1 MQYNLKQQ
9 QSKLVCGRS
18 MIEMLCVLAIV
29 GILSAA
35 AFVGFKAAINKYEA
49 NAILNDAAFALTAI
63 HTRSSETGINEYR
76 IDTGSKWEVS
86 AFRSDELDDFAVVAD
101 VPKDVCQYVLPYKSK
116 GTFGKFYDA
125 NSGTEEEM
133 QELMS
138 CADAQTIVFAYS
150 QNSDNNPT
158 PPEPEPEPDCSGI
171 TPIESCAISADVK
184 DANGCV
190 IKKKFSCTEGSTYC
204 LDGEQCIACPT
215 KEDIPSRACSI
226 AAFST
231 CHQVNRDLGEA
242 CTNGLCDGEGNCVP
256 QATCTSS
263 QLSCSAGADSWC
275 CDKVRMASL
284 TCGTT
289 KGECCASGLGTGQ
302 VCCASPKTILMDQE
316 QQPHCCA
323 AGSQLGRTAPEAW
336 DCCDVGGTQ
345 VLVNSTGTAAAF
357 NYCCP
362 AGSIAYDATNG
373 KCISECPANASTTV
387 VSGNQIGYSAC
398 YCNEGYTWDESSGT
412 CKAPGRCGTT
422 GTTCDA
428 TCETSCTV
436 AGGSGYTCS
445 GGTCTCTTSGYA
457 FTAGVCANG
466 YCAVRNSFVLYCP
479 TSANFT
485 VTSDNMA
492 SVKTDPANLTYTI
505 GPCKGSTVTNTAG
518 ISSSVSDN
526 DVNLLCQPYKD
537 GHFDLD

>member
-29 GILSAA
+29 GILSVA

-138 CADAQTIVFAYS
+138 CADTQTIVFAYS

-190 IKKKFSCTEGSTYC
+190 IKKKFTCTEGSTYC

-275 CDKVRMASL
+275 CDKVNMANSA
-284 TCGTT
+284 CGTT
-289 KGECCASGLGTGQ
+289 KGECCANAMDYL
-302 VCCASPKTILMDQE
+302 CCTAPKTILMDQE
-316 QQPHCCA
+316 MTPHCCA
-323 AGSQLGRTAPEAW
+323 PSNKLGRRLSSSYFLW

-345 VLVNSTGTAAAF
+345 VLVNSTGTVAAK

-398 YCNEGYTWDESSGT
+398 YCKEGYTWDESSGT

-445 GGTCTCTTSGYA
+445 GGTCTCTRSGYA

-466 YCAVRNSFVLYCP
+466 YCAVTIGRSLYCP
-479 TSANFT
+479 TSDNFT
-485 VTSDNMA
+485 FKSDTA
-492 SVKTDPANLTYTI
+492 YVDPANLIHTI
-505 GPCKGSTVTNTAG
+505 GPCKGSTVTNSYTG
-518 ISSSVSDN
+518 SSTTVPDNNVVLSCHPYSDGSFE
-526 DVNLLCQPYKD
+526 PTE
-537 GHFDLD
+537 